1 MARHARMSAA
11 GIVVLHFSP
20 RQQRD
25 QPADV
30 IGAIAGALKTG
41 RPLPDVLTRPLAA

>member
-1 MARHARMSAA
+1 MSAA

-25 QPADV
+25 QPAEV
-30 IGAIAGALKTG
+30 IGQIAGALKEG
-41 RPLPDVLTRPLAA
+41 RPLPAISTRPLAA